1 MARDHGFHPVRI
13 TRVVQ
18 ETADARTFVL
28 DAPWQYR
35 AGQFLTFRAC
45 GVLRSYSMSSSP
57 DTDGELMTTVK
68 RVPGGLVSTWMLDNL
83 AAGDIV
89 EVTRPAGIFCLRETS
104 APLVAFCGGSGV
116 TPIMSLVKSALAT
129 TRRRVRVLL
138 ANRDADTIIFRSELA
153 ELAER
158 HPERLEVHHH
168 LDVLNGFVTEIQVRN
183 FVNADTHADFYICG
197 PAPFMDLTERALR
210 DHGAGADQIFVER
223 FGSADASPAEQAE
236 REPAGERAPTVAD
249 AAGAADA
256 AAAEAAPEK
265 PREDGTVTIVL
276 KGKKHKVPQH
286 AGETLLQSARRAGLA
301 PPFSCEAGN
310 CATCIAQITA
320 GEAKMRVNNAL
331 DDDEVAE
338 GLILTCQGEPVSA
351 DITVVYE
358 D

>member
-13 TRVVQ
+13 TRVVE

-28 DAPWQYR
+28 DAPWPYR
-35 AGQFLTFRAC
+35 AGQFVTFRAC

-68 RVPGGLVSTWMLDNL
+68 RVPGGLVSNWMLDNL
-83 AAGDIV
+83 AAGDVV
-89 EVTRPAGIFCLRETS
+89 EVTRPAGVFCLRETS

-116 TPIMSLVKSALAT
+116 TPVLSLVKSALAT

-138 ANRDADTIIFRSELA
+138 ANRDADAVIFRSALA
-153 ELAER
+153 DLADR
-158 HPERLEVHHH
+158 HPDRLEVHHH
-168 LDVLNGFVTEIQVRN
+168 LDVLNGFATETQLRN
-183 FVNADTHADFYICG
+183 FVNTDTHADFYVCG
-197 PAPFMDLTERALR
+197 PAPFMDLAERALR
-210 DHGAGADQIFVER
+210 AHGAGADQIFVER
-223 FGSADASPAEQAE
+223 FGSADASPAEQ
-236 REPAGERAPTVAD
+236 EPAAETAAEPAAETSREEP
-249 AAGAADA
+249 AAGDGT
-256 AAAEAAPEK
+256 PEDE

-276 KGKKHKVPQH
+276 NGKKHTVPQH
-286 AGETLLQSARRAGLA
+286 PGETLLQSARRAGLA

-351 DITVVYE
+351 DVTVVYE

>member
-13 TRVVQ
+13 TRVVR
-18 ETADARTFVL
+18 ETDDARTFVL
-28 DAPWQYR
+28 DAPWPYR
-35 AGQFLTFRAC
+35 AGQFVTFRAC
-45 GVLRSYSMSSSP
+45 GALRSYSMSSSP

-68 RVPGGLVSTWMLDNL
+68 RVPGGLVSNWMLDNL
-83 AAGDIV
+83 ESGDVV

-116 TPIMSLVKSALAT
+116 TPILSLVKSALAT
-129 TRRRVRVLL
+129 TRRNVRVLL
-138 ANRDADTIIFRSELA
+138 ANRDADAVIFRSVLA
-153 ELAER
+153 ELSEL
-158 HPERLEVHHH
+158 HPDRLEVHHH
-168 LDVLNGFVTEIQVRN
+168 LDVLNGFVTETQIRN
-183 FVNADTHADFYICG
+183 FVNVDSHADFYICG

-236 REPAGERAPTVAD
+236 QAEQAERPEAQ
-249 AAGAADA
+249 AAD
-256 AAAEAAPEK
+256 AAEAAPEEPK
-265 PREDGTVTIVL
+265 AAAEEPREDGTVTIVL
-276 KGKKHKVPQH
+276 GGKKHTVPQH
-286 AGETLLQSARRAGLA
+286 PGETLLQSARRAGLA